1 MRIAVLSD
9 IHSNVFALEAVIN
22 HLSSRAVDHCVNLGD
37 ILYGPIAPR
46 QTYDLLMEHNFITIS
61 GNQDRQIYQASEAEK
76 NANPTLQFIL
86 QQLGQEP
93 LAWLQSLPFDQ
104 QLTPD
109 VYLCHGTPSDDLVY
123 LLEDVSLGY
132 PRLRQDQ
139 EITQLLGEQRSDL
152 ILCGHSHTPRTV
164 NTSTQQLIV
173 NPGSVG
179 LPAYCD
185 DLPLKHCVENYSAH
199 ASYAIIEDGPAGWMV
214 EHMKVSYDTDKAVRQ
229 AQQQS
234 RFDWAVFL
242 SSGRVGPA

>member
-22 HLSSRAVDHCVNLGD
+22 HFSSRAVDYCVNLGD

-46 QTYDLLMEHNFITIS
+46 QTYDLLMEHNFTTIS
-61 GNQDRQIYQASEAEK
+61 GNQDRQIYQASEVEI

-86 QQLGQEP
+86 QQLGQAP

-109 VYLCHGTPSDDLVY
+109 IYLCHGTPSDDLVY

-139 EITQLLGEQRSDL
+139 EITQLLGEQRSEL

-185 DLPLKHCVENYSAH
+185 ELPLKHCVENYSAH
-199 ASYAIIEDGPAGWMV
+199 ASYAIIEDGPVGWMV

-229 AQQQS
+229 AQQQG
-234 RFDWAVFL
+234 RFDWSVFL